1 MQTDL
6 VQRDSY
12 FQIFPRHMRRA
23 VVFWL
28 LCIVLGI
35 LPVFASRQMSGD
47 LVYCPLQKIWVPKGS
62 AYILPSQDA
71 LGNICASGSS
81 KQAFFLA
88 ASRRLYGSQ
97 AVPDNARVEAL
108 FFDYSK
114 MGNGAF
120 DLLPF
125 EPGPARQITGGLGF
139 EKGLAN
145 FLPGINKERAVSHTF
160 IQPSLVLAKT
170 IPVPFNC
177 SVTGVSAFLSRTSSP
192 RGPPIS
198 L

>member
-1 MQTDL
+1 
-6 VQRDSY
+6 
-12 FQIFPRHMRRA
+12 MRRA
-23 VVFWL
+23 VFFWL
-28 LCIVLGI
+28 LCIVLGS

-47 LVYCPLQKIWVPKGS
+47 LVYCPLQKIWVPRGS
-62 AYILPSQDA
+62 AYIVPPQNPLE
-71 LGNICASGSS
+71 NICASESS

-88 ASRRLYGSQ
+88 ASRRLYGSH
-97 AVPDNARVEAL
+97 AVPDNVRVETL

-125 EPGPARQITGGLGF
+125 VPGPTRQITGGLGF

-145 FLPGINKERAVSHTF
+145 FLPGINKEQAVSHTF
-160 IQPSLVLAKT
+160 IRPSLVLAKT
-170 IPVPFNC
+170 IQGRFEYSATV
-177 SVTGVSAFLSRTSSP
+177 VSALLFHRSSP
-192 RGPPIS
+192 RAPPLS